1 MKNIKSSSS
10 NLNQLT
16 YTLLFC
22 VYCIVTFRSPLHF
35 FMIDDIGISKYYFK
49 ITILIALM
57 LMFTSLMIKR
67 IKLQQYDY
75 IYIFLGGIFIIYNL
89 IVFDLRGVINSS
101 FYFFGVYLFYPHFSF
116 YRIFHKLFVYTSL
129 FVAIEIIIEF
139 CIFNGKHI
147 GLDIIYFVPYEEFVR
162 RFNPFNATAGDL
174 IGPYYRLDGIFG
186 NHQLTGSYLAVSSA
200 YLFGYIREKRYIFI
214 INVLALVLTLSSI
227 SIVAFLCSIIT
238 LSVFKLKIKNLFI
251 MMFIIMITYNTKH
264 VQMLY
269 NRLITNSSN
278 EVYVNSFL
286 FDNKGE
292 IYQFIFGFNSN
303 KTFENDIIELFYYF
317 GIIPTMLLMVR
328 YIYPLIFGRRLLFRD
343 PTFTSCSLAVF
354 AGVITLIHQG
364 GVIGWHIGLHFLFMS
379 SILINYSKK
388 VFHI

>member
-1 MKNIKSSSS
+1 
-10 NLNQLT
+10 
-16 YTLLFC
+16 
-22 VYCIVTFRSPLHF
+22 
-35 FMIDDIGISKYYFK
+35 
-49 ITILIALM
+49 
-57 LMFTSLMIKR
+57 MF
-67 IKLQQYDY
+67 
-75 IYIFLGGIFIIYNL
+75 
-89 IVFDLRGVINSS
+89 
-101 FYFFGVYLFYPHFSF
+101 
-116 YRIFHKLFVYTSL
+116 
-129 FVAIEIIIEF
+129 A
-139 CIFNGKHI
+139 FN
-147 GLDIIYFVPYEEFVR
+147 
-162 RFNPFNATAGDL
+162 T
-174 IGPYYRLDGIFG
+174 
-186 NHQLTGSYLAVSSA
+186 
-200 YLFGYIREKRYIFI
+200 RY
-214 INVLALVLTLSSI
+214 
-227 SIVAFLCSIIT
+227 
-238 LSVFKLKIKNLFI
+238 
-251 MMFIIMITYNTKH
+251 

-388 VFHI
+388 VCIFSIK